1 MPIGSSR
8 SFRGGFNP
16 LKINGMYFAITH
28 AKRGKT
34 MKKILIV
41 DDNELIV
48 EVMTY
53 ILENKGYEVL
63 SLYDGDEVF
72 NQVKASHPDLIIL
85 DDSLPGMNGRDIC
98 QLLKLNSS
106 TQNLPV
112 IMCSGNDD
120 IEESLLQKGAPNDVL
135 QKPFD
140 INSLVDIV
148 ASNLAA

>member
-1 MPIGSSR
+1 
-8 SFRGGFNP
+8 
-16 LKINGMYFAITH
+16 
-28 AKRGKT
+28 

>member
-1 MPIGSSR
+1 MH
-8 SFRGGFNP
+8 
-16 LKINGMYFAITH
+16 FAIQR
-28 AKRGKT
+28 ARRGKA

-41 DDNELIV
+41 DDNELII

-53 ILENKGYEVL
+53 ILENKGYEVM
-63 SLYDGDEVF
+63 SLHDGDEVF
-72 NQVKASHPDLIIL
+72 NQVKAGHPDLIIL

-98 QLLKLNSS
+98 QLLKLNRS

-140 INSLVDIV
+140 INSLIDIV

>member
-1 MPIGSSR
+1 MH
-8 SFRGGFNP
+8 
-16 LKINGMYFAITH
+16 FAIQRV
-28 AKRGKT
+28 KRGEA

-53 ILENKGYEVL
+53 ILENKGYEVMA
-63 SLYDGDEVF
+63 LYDGDEVF
-72 NQVKASHPDLIIL
+72 NQVKSGHPDLIIL

-98 QLLKLNSS
+98 QLLKLNRS

-112 IMCSGNDD
+112 IMCSGNED

-140 INSLVDIV
+140 ISSLIDIV